1 MVLRGRPGRNTALGQ
16 AHSPAI
22 ELCLKRARLAGLF
35 RPTSCGRKQRPL
47 YRSGWFSAETFPSS
61 THSEFLDLFDQDSP
75 ERESRS
81 FLPLGCLI
89 RSLSLVFNP

>member
-35 RPTSCGRKQRPL
+35 RPTGR
-47 YRSGWFSAETFPSS
+47 GGSAPKPFQVPP
-61 THSEFLDLFDQDSP
+61 F
-75 ERESRS
+75 
-81 FLPLGCLI
+81 
-89 RSLSLVFNP
+89 